1 MPFSKKAAALAA
13 GFITTLS
20 AVTLAQNV
28 AAGGR
33 GPATSAETLVIDD
46 ATVDWIEKSD
56 VAALLEGVID
66 RMELQVGMPVQKG
79 KPIGYL
85 HSELAALNLTKAE
98 VAVRGTA
105 TQAKAIAQKELAM
118 ARVATDFL
126 LNRKVPGSVSS
137 EELRKDEAEVKVAD
151 AMEKEAIEKRELDK
165 AERDVAKRTLEEHTI
180 VAPFDGVVVDRM
192 KNPGESVRAHE
203 PVIRLGNLDKLRAWF
218 YVPLRYKYRIKEGD
232 IVDLQVKIEG
242 TTGAPLPIEQKKF
255 RGKITFI
262 DPQIQPVAE
271 TAVRIYAEFENDGR
285 ELSPGLKG
293 IVTLYLAGDGGA
305 GVPAPTVGART
316 KPAGLLP

>member
-13 GFITTLS
+13 GFITALS
-20 AVTLAQNV
+20 AVTVAQNAV
-28 AAGGR
+28 PGGR
-33 GPATSAETLVIDD
+33 GPATSAETLVVDD

-118 ARVATDFL
+118 ARVATDLL

-165 AERDVAKRTLEEHTI
+165 AERDIAKRTLEEHTI
-180 VAPFDGVVVDRM
+180 VAPFDGVVIERM

-203 PVIRLGNLDKLRAWF
+203 AVIRLGNLDKLRAYF
-218 YVPLRYKYRIKEGD
+218 YIPLRYKYRIREGD
-232 IVDLQVKIEG
+232 LVEFQARIEG
-242 TTGAPLPIEQKKF
+242 STGAPLPIEQKKF
-255 RGKITFI
+255 RGKVTFV
-262 DPQIQPVAE
+262 DPQLQPIAE
-271 TAVRIYAEFENDGR
+271 TAVRIYAEFENKDH

-293 IVTLYLAGDGGA
+293 TITVSLGGDAGPGA
-305 GVPAPTVGART
+305 PAPTVGVRT
-316 KPAGLLP
+316 APAGILP